1 MFLRHEFKE
10 GVNFAKLSRKDDGE
24 RAGGGAIIAKTKQT
38 LLVGTWNKEL
48 EMFHDGK
55 SKGRQNTGDCEKSV
69 LDMAK
74 LLISEGY

>member
-1 MFLRHEFKE
+1 MFLRHEFKD
-10 GVNFAKLSRKDDGE
+10 GVNYAKLSRRDEGD

-48 EMFHDGK
+48 EMVNDGK

-69 LDMAK
+69 LEMAK